1 MQDILRDVEGDDGQ
15 TNRDLL
21 RFATCGSVDD
31 GKSSLIGRLLYDTQ
45 QIYDDQLSALQ
56 RDSRK
61 YGTVGEEVDLA
72 LLMDGLE
79 AEREQSIT
87 VDVGYRYFSTARRS
101 FIIADSPG
109 HEQFTR
115 NMATAASNSELA
127 VILVDAR
134 RGVTIQTQRHAAIC
148 SIFGV
153 RHIVL
158 AVNKMDLVDF
168 SPESFEQISDA
179 FHQLADRLNFVS
191 IKAIPVSAKFGDNV
205 ATESHRMPWFRGG
218 ALLAYLEA
226 IDVHGLRER
235 TPFRLAVQWVNRPN
249 AEYRGFSGTV
259 TGGTICK
266 GDDIIALPGRT
277 RSKVRD
283 ILVGDEPSEQA
294 GAGDAVTLRLQDE
307 IDVARG
313 DVLAIAASPPDVS
326 DQFAAH
332 LLWMGSEPLFPGR
345 SYLMRVGTRWVPATV
360 SLIKHRLDVS
370 HLEHLAAK
378 SLGLN
383 EIGFCNVMTAQ
394 PVVFD
399 SFEKNKETGS
409 FILVDRYSNQT
420 VGAGTI
426 SFRLMRGDNLHAE
439 ALAVDK
445 AARAKAKNQR
455 PCVLW
460 FTGLSGAGKSTI
472 ARLVE
477 AKLHLGSCHTYML
490 DGDNIRL
497 GLNHDLG
504 FTVAD
509 RIENIRR
516 VGEVS
521 KLFVD
526 AGLIVLCSFISP
538 FKAER
543 QSVRDLFGTDEFI
556 EIFVET
562 SLEECIRRDPKG
574 LYAKAKAGEL
584 KNFTGIDSGYEP
596 PDNPD
601 LRLTT
606 EEQSADDLANAVV
619 GYLKRGGFIH

>member
-1 MQDILRDVEGDDGQ
+1 MQDILREVESDDGQ
-15 TNRDLL
+15 SNRDLL

-31 GKSSLIGRLLYDTQ
+31 GKSSLIGRLLYDTR
-45 QIYDDQLSALQ
+45 QIHDDQLSALQ

-87 VDVGYRYFSTARRS
+87 IDVGYRYFSTTKRS

-134 RGVTIQTQRHAAIC
+134 KGVTVQTQRHAAIC

-153 RHIVL
+153 SHIVL

-168 SPESFEQISDA
+168 SQETFEQISDA

-205 ATESHRMPWFRGG
+205 ATESRRMPWFRGG

-226 IDVHGLRER
+226 IDVRGLREK
-235 TPFRLAVQWVNRPN
+235 TSFRLAVQWVNRPN

-266 GDDIIALPGRT
+266 GDDIIVLPGRAC
-277 RSKVRD
+277 SKIRD

-313 DVLAIAASPPDVS
+313 DVLASANSPPDVS

-332 LLWMGSEPLFPGR
+332 LLWMGSEALFPGR
-345 SYLMRVGTRWVPATV
+345 SYLMRVGTRWVSATV

-383 EIGFCNVMTAQ
+383 EIGFCNVMTAR

-399 SFEKNKETGS
+399 PFEQSKETGS

-445 AARAKAKNQR
+445 GARAKAKNQR

-477 AKLHLGSCHTYML
+477 AKLHLGDCHTYML
-490 DGDNIRL
+490 DGDNIRR

-538 FKAER
+538 FRAER
-543 QSVRDLFGTDEFI
+543 QSVRDLFGSNEFV
-556 EIFVET
+556 EIFVDA
-562 SLEECIRRDPKG
+562 SLGECIRRDPKG
-574 LYAKAKAGEL
+574 LYAKAKAGDL
-584 KNFTGIDSGYEP
+584 KNFTGIDSSYEP
-596 PDNPD
+596 PDSPE
-601 LRLTT
+601 LRLAT

-619 GYLKRGGFIH
+619 GYLKRGGYIH